1 MCIFYICN
9 QLHCWFWL
17 VAISLLLYLHVHK
30 ILLLYSVMNFDI
42 VQIEHWE
49 DSTDFLEQLSRKTGR
64 LLKVQSTSAVG
75 AMNYVQCMYMYS
87 YICTVGWFNADV
99 HEFVRCII

>member
-1 MCIFYICN
+1 
-9 QLHCWFWL
+9 
-17 VAISLLLYLHVHK
+17 
-30 ILLLYSVMNFDI
+30 MNFDL

-49 DSTDFLEQLSRKTGR
+49 DSADFLEQLSRKTGR

-87 YICTVGWFNADV
+87 YNCTVGW
-99 HEFVRCII
+99 